1 MLGCIYDNFNKD
13 TNIINGTF
21 QQLSIEAPVQSIV
34 IINNQEFY
42 IGGTGI
48 LEFDEEVNIEE
59 LHFPKNTRALITYEQ

>member
-13 TNIINGTF
+13 INIISGTF

-34 IINNQEFY
+34 IINNREFY

-48 LEFDEEVNIEE
+48 LEFDEEINIEE
-59 LHFPKNTRALITYEQ
+59 LRFPKSTRALITYEQ